1 MPQTKPA
8 MDAARLCSKTKCS
21 SNGWCV
27 KEDVCQCYA
36 GFSGAGCSLDLGTT
50 GTVGDVSVSLKSDD
64 RRRSVL
70 HIGDLWTKSVQLKTD
85 EQTTAA
91 AVRSSQVPFEA
102 TFSNLETIGTSNY
115 THFWMPTPLTRVS
128 AAPDAPLRII
138 VDLCGDG
145 SACPPPGHPQPE
157 EAYFMEPSSGG
168 PWTPATVSLMTNAV
182 IRLNQTVSR
191 GFGGGFTLNTSTNT
205 TAMAEYQD
213 WSFDSVSG
221 EIHKG
226 QVQKAPITGL
236 PPILDIR
243 YMMDTP
249 SAILNNADGGQVA
262 LAQFYGYLADAPKL
276 GGCHGDC
283 SRTVGCVKM
292 CFSTITIA
300 SLDAGESW
308 EFRSAIK
315 WDSKLMPSDSEGP
328 CEPSL
333 ATMPDGKTLL
343 SVFRLNSD
351 ANLWQATSSDQGR

>member
-1 MPQTKPA
+1 MQSLFLI
-8 MDAARLCSKTKCS
+8 AAAGAAVGADV
-21 SNGWCV
+21 NG
-27 KEDVCQCYA
+27 
-36 GFSGAGCSLDLGTT
+36 
-50 GTVGDVSVSLKSDD
+50 
-64 RRRSVL
+64 
-70 HIGDLWTKSVQLKTD
+70 KTD

-91 AVRSSQVPFEA
+91 AARRVSQVVPFEA

-145 SACPPPGHPQPE
+145 SVCPPPGHPQPE
-157 EAYFMEPSSGG
+157 EAYFTEPSGGG
-168 PWTPATVSLMTNAV
+168 PWTPATVNLMTNAV
-182 IRLNQTVSR
+182 IRLNQTTSR

-205 TAMAEYQD
+205 TATADYQD
-213 WSFDSVSG
+213 WSFDSASG
-221 EIHKG
+221 EIHKA
-226 QVQKAPITGL
+226 QAQKAPITGL

-249 SAILNNADGGQVA
+249 SAVLNNVDGRGQQVV
-262 LAQFYGYLADAPKL
+262 LAQFYAYLADAPKL

-283 SRTVGCVKM
+283 ARTVGCVKM

-300 SLDAGESW
+300 SLDAGASW

-343 SVFRLNSD
+343 SVFRLAD
-351 ANLWQATSSDQGR
+351 RKNLWQATSSDQGR